1 MIFVF
6 KTRYSGWPC
15 GGDWV
20 ACIERHDVEW
30 VEPYVE
36 ELIDDVTSA
45 GDDDASLASKE
56 INRRCIVD
64 GGDTAAQAIDNL
76 MNSPGA
82 LAAIMF

>member
-1 MIFVF
+1 MIFVL

-30 VEPYVE
+30 VEPYIE

-45 GDDDASLASKE
+45 GDDDASSASKE
-56 INRRCIVD
+56 INRRCIVA
-64 GGDTAAQAIDNL
+64 GGDSAEEALANL
-76 MNSPGA
+76 MKKPEAMNA
-82 LAAIMF
+82 LSW